1 MNRRR
6 LMALKKSGSSVG
18 LPEGYTAVDYLQS
31 SGTQWI
37 EMGVAPNQNTKAV
50 LKIIINNFNAD
61 YGTSLIGSRTGA
73 NSDDQFTTY
82 LDIPVG
88 SSTRFLFRMDG
99 QTESI
104 SWKGLT
110 TDKIYTVTLSGTEMK
125 AELEDGT
132 TVFST
137 TFSVS
142 DFTSTLTMALFRAKN
157 VAGDYFQGR
166 IYSCKHYNGNELIQD
181 FVPCLDTNGVPCMFD
196 LVSRKPFYNKG
207 SGSFTW
213 G

>member
-1 MNRRR
+1 M
-6 LMALKKSGSSVG
+6 MLKKSGGG

-31 SGTQWI
+31 SGEQWI

-50 LKIIINNFNAD
+50 LKIKINVFTDA
-61 YGTSLIGSRTGA
+61 GASLIGSRTGV

-82 LDIPVG
+82 LDG
-88 SSTRFLFRMDG
+88 YSGTRFLFRMDG

-110 TDKIYTVTLSGTEMK
+110 TDKIYIVTLSGTEMK

-132 TVFST
+132 AVFSK

-142 DFTSTLTMALFRAKN
+142 DFTSTLTMALFRTKGVSGA
-157 VAGDYFQGR
+157 YFQGR
-166 IYSCKHYNGNELIQD
+166 IYSCKHYSGDELIQD
-181 FVPCLDTNGVPCMFD
+181 FVPCLDTGGVPCMFD
-196 LVSRKPFYNKG
+196 LVSQKPFYNVG
-207 SGSFTW
+207 TGSFTW

>member
-1 MNRRR
+1 MIVRRIV
-6 LMALKKSGSSVG
+6 LEDSEQST

-31 SGTQWI
+31 SGAQWI
-37 EMGVAPNQNTKAV
+37 EMGIAPNQNTKAV
-50 LKIIINNFNAD
+50 LKIKINVFESRGA
-61 YGTSLIGSRTGA
+61 TLIGSRTDN
-73 NSDDQFTTY
+73 NSNDQFTTY
-82 LDIPVG
+82 IDDYG
-88 SSTRFLFRMDG
+88 GRRFLFRMDS
-99 QTESI
+99 QPKAIPWT
-104 SWKGLT
+104 GLT

-125 AELEDGT
+125 AKLEDGT

-137 TFSVS
+137 TFSVN
-142 DFTSTLTMALFRAKN
+142 DFTSTMTMTLFRAKN
-157 VAGDYFQGR
+157 VSGSYFRGR

>member
-6 LMALKKSGSSVG
+6 LMWQKAQSG

-31 SGTQWI
+31 TGEQWI

-50 LKIIINNFNAD
+50 LKIIINNFNGDRGA
-61 YGTSLIGSRTGA
+61 SLIGSRTDG
-73 NSDDQFTTY
+73 NLNDQFFTY
-82 LDIPVG
+82 LDNRG
-88 SSTRFLFRMDG
+88 GTRFLFRMDG
-99 QTESI
+99 QTQAI
-104 SWKGLT
+104 SWTGLT
-110 TDKIYTVTLSGTEMK
+110 TNKIYIVTLSGTEMK

-132 TVFST
+132 AVFSK

-142 DFTSTLTMALFRAKN
+142 DFESTVTMALFKSKPFRS
-157 VAGDYFQGR
+157 GFFGR

-181 FVPCLDTNGVPCMFD
+181 FVPCLGTEGVPCMFD
-196 LVSRKPFYNKG
+196 LVSQKPFYNAG
-207 SGSFTW
+207 TGSFTW

>member
-6 LMALKKSGSSVG
+6 LMAFEKSGGG
-18 LPEGYTAVDYLQS
+18 LPEGYTAVNYLQS

-50 LKIIINNFNAD
+50 LKIIINNFNSGLGA
-61 YGTSLIGSRTGA
+61 SLIGGRTNA
-73 NSDDQFTTY
+73 NSNDQFFTY
-82 LDIPVG
+82 LDGVDG
-88 SSTRFLFRMDG
+88 GRFLFRMDG
-99 QTESI
+99 QTKAI
-104 SWKGLT
+104 SWTGLAT
-110 TDKIYTVTLSGTEMK
+110 NKIYIVTLSGTEMK

-132 TVFST
+132 VAFSR

-142 DFTSTLTMALFRAKN
+142 DFESTVTMALFKSKSLDN
-157 VAGDYFQGR
+157 GFWGR
-166 IYSCKHYNGNELIQD
+166 IYSCKHYSGDELIQD
-181 FVPCLDTNGVPCMFD
+181 FVPCLDTGGVPCMFD
-196 LVSRKPFYNKG
+196 FVSRKPFYNKG

>member
-1 MNRRR
+1 MRRR
-6 LMALKKSGSSVG
+6 LMMLKKSGGG

-61 YGTSLIGSRTGA
+61 YGTSLIGSRANA

-82 LDIPVG
+82 LDIPSG
-88 SSTRFLFRMDG
+88 SSSTRFLFRMDG
-99 QTESI
+99 QTQSI
-104 SWKGLT
+104 SWTGLT

-132 TVFST
+132 AVFSK

-142 DFTSTLTMALFRAKN
+142 DFTSTVTMALFRTK
-157 VAGDYFQGR
+157 GISTSYFQGR
-166 IYSCKHYNGNELIQD
+166 IYSCKHYSGDELIQD
-181 FVPCLDTNGVPCMFD
+181 FVPCLDTGGVPCMFD
-196 LVSRKPFYNKG
+196 FVSRKPFYNKG
-207 SGSFTW
+207 SSSFTW

>member
-6 LMALKKSGSSVG
+6 LMAFEKSGGG
-18 LPEGYTAVDYLQS
+18 LPDGYTAVNYLQS

-50 LKIIINNFNAD
+50 LKIKINNFNSNEGA
-61 YGTSLIGSRTGA
+61 SLIGSRTNA
-73 NSDDQFTTY
+73 NSSDQFFTY
-82 LDIPVG
+82 LDG
-88 SSTRFLFRMDG
+88 LGGGRFLLRVDG
-99 QTESI
+99 QPQPT
-104 SWKGLT
+104 SWTGITK
-110 TDKIYTVTLSGTEMK
+110 DKIYIVTLSGTEMK

-132 TVFST
+132 AVFLK

-142 DFTSTLTMALFRAKN
+142 DFESTVTMALFKAKSLN
-157 VAGDYFQGR
+157 NGFQGR
-166 IYSCKHYNGNELIQD
+166 IYSCKHYSGDELIQD

-196 LVSRKPFYNKG
+196 FVSQKPFYNVG
-207 SGSFTW
+207 TGSFTW

>member
-1 MNRRR
+1 MRRR
-6 LMALKKSGSSVG
+6 LMMLKKSGGG

-50 LKIIINNFNAD
+50 LKIKINIFTIKGA
-61 YGTSLIGSRTGA
+61 SLIGSRTDV

-82 LDIPVG
+82 LDNYG
-88 SSTRFLFRMDG
+88 GGRFLFRIDARP
-99 QTESI
+99 ESI
-104 SWKGLT
+104 SWSGLT
-110 TDKIYTVTLSGTEMK
+110 TNKIYIVTLSGTEMK

-132 TVFST
+132 AVFSK

-142 DFTSTLTMALFRAKN
+142 DFTSTATMALFRAKN
-157 VAGDYFQGR
+157 VSGDYFQGR
-166 IYSCKHYNGNELIQD
+166 IYGCKHYNGDELIQD
-181 FVPCLDTNGVPCMFD
+181 FVPCLDADGVPCMFD
-196 LVSRKPFYNKG
+196 LVSQKPFYNKG
-207 SGSFTW
+207 NGSFAW

>member
-1 MNRRR
+1 MIVRRIV
-6 LMALKKSGSSVG
+6 LEDSEQ
-18 LPEGYTAVDYLQS
+18 LPEGYTAVNYLQS

-50 LKIIINNFNAD
+50 LKIKINTFTSRGA
-61 YGTSLIGSRTGA
+61 SLIGSRTDV
-73 NSDDQFTTY
+73 NSNNQFTTY
-82 LDIPVG
+82 LDDYG
-88 SSTRFLFRMDG
+88 GTRFLFRMDG
-99 QTESI
+99 QTKAI
-104 SWKGLT
+104 SWTGLT

-132 TVFST
+132 AVFSN

-142 DFTSTLTMALFRAKN
+142 DFESTVTMALFKSKSFHR
-157 VAGDYFQGR
+157 GFFGR

-181 FVPCLDTNGVPCMFD
+181 FVPCLDTKGVPCMFD
-196 LVSRKPFYNKG
+196 FVSRNSFYNKG
-207 SGSFTW
+207 TGSFTW

>member
-1 MNRRR
+1 MRRR
-6 LMALKKSGSSVG
+6 LMMLKKSGGG

-50 LKIIINNFNAD
+50 LKIKINIFTIKGA
-61 YGTSLIGSRTGA
+61 SLIGSRTDV

-82 LDIPVG
+82 LDNYG
-88 SSTRFLFRMDG
+88 GGRFLFRIDARP
-99 QTESI
+99 ESI
-104 SWKGLT
+104 SWSGLT
-110 TDKIYTVTLSGTEMK
+110 TNKIYIVTLSGTEMK

-132 TVFST
+132 AVFSQ

-142 DFTSTLTMALFRAKN
+142 DFTSTATMALFRSKN
-157 VAGDYFQGR
+157 VSGDYFRGR
-166 IYSCKHYNGNELIQD
+166 IYSCKNYSGDELIQD
-181 FVPCLDTNGVPCMFD
+181 FVPCLDADGVPCMFD
-196 LVSRKPFYNKG
+196 LVSRKSFYNKG
-207 SGSFTW
+207 TGSFTW